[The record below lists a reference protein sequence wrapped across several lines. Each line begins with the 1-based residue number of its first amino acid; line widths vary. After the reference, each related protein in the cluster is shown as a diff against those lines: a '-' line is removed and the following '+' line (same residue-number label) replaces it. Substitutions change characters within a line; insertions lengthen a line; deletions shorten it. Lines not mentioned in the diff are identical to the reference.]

1 MSTYFRSTLFV
12 SLLILLSAP
21 VVRAQQWM
29 DPADADP
36 CPVQRRLTTDAGLY
50 ERAGKGSSSD
60 GLLVEFYTT
69 SPTIRVRITADGA
82 ISSGIDLFATDC
94 DGVTRPC
101 RETMVAGDLITFS
114 KPETKSTHKY
124 GDRCRLY
131 LPLGVTVT
139 SLQVGVDEGAYFD
152 WLPDRVERPILVCL
166 PAERGVS
173 PAETRAARLERE
185 LDIPVIAVPEGLSKE
200 EMMKS
205 RPRLILTGETKDLVS
220 EEREALGL
228 PTKWVCPPVTQSRD
242 RASYVWER
250 RHNEVILRN
259 RTAKPSV
266 LVLGNSIMHYWS
278 GLPASQHHRGD
289 DSWSKL
295 FGDRVVTNMGFGWDR
310 VENLNWR
317 LTHGELDDCDPE
329 VILLAIG
336 TNNLSTGDDNRH
348 IALGIAE
355 TAALIRRMKPK
366 AQLYVLGVLP
376 RKDMMSRIRPLNML
390 TESLIS
396 VIPGATFIDV
406 SEGLTEDG
414 KLIDTLFR
422 DGLHPNA
429 DGYRILGDNIARQ
442 VDL

>member
-1 MSTYFRSTLFV
+1 MSTYFRSTLLV
-12 SLLILLSAP
+12 SLIVLLSAP

-29 DPADADP
+29 DPANADP
-36 CPVQRRLTTDAGLY
+36 CPVQRRLTSDAGLY

-82 ISSGIDLFATDC
+82 FSSGVDLFATDC

-101 RETMVAGDLITFS
+101 RETMVAGDIITFT

-131 LPLGVTVT
+131 LPLGVMVT

-152 WLPDRVERPILVCL
+152 WLPDRVERPILACL
-166 PAERGVS
+166 PVERGVS
-173 PAETRAARLERE
+173 PSETRAARLERE
-185 LDIPVIAVPEGLSKE
+185 LDIPVIAVPEGVSKE

-205 RPRLILTGETKDLVS
+205 RPRLILTGEAKDLAS
-220 EEREALGL
+220 EAREALGL

-317 LTHGELDDCDPE
+317 LTHGEIDDCDPE

-336 TNNLSTGDDNRH
+336 TNNLSAGDDNQH

-414 KLIDTLFR
+414 KLIDALFR

-429 DGYRILGDNIARQ
+429 DGYRILGDNIARR

>member
-1 MSTYFRSTLFV
+1 MRTCFRSTLLGP
-12 SLLILLSAP
+12 LLVLLSAP
-21 VVRAQQWM
+21 VVLAQQWM

-50 ERAGKGSSSD
+50 ERAGKGSGSG

-82 ISSGIDLFATDC
+82 ISSGIDLFATEC

-101 RETMVAGDLITFS
+101 RETMVAGDLITFT
-114 KPETKSTHKY
+114 KPKTKSTHKY

-166 PAERGVS
+166 PSERGVS

-185 LDIPVIAVPEGLSKE
+185 LDIPVIAVPEGMSKE

-205 RPRLILTGETKDLVS
+205 RPRLILTGEAKDLAS
-220 EEREALGL
+220 EAREALGL

-242 RASYVWER
+242 RASYAWER

-310 VENLNWR
+310 IENLNWR

-336 TNNLSTGDDNRH
+336 TNNLSSGDDNRH

-355 TAALIRRMKPK
+355 TATLLRRMKPK

>member
-1 MSTYFRSTLFV
+1 MRTCFRSTLLV
-12 SLLILLSAP
+12 SLLVLLSTP

-50 ERAGKGSSSD
+50 ERAGKGSGSD

-69 SPTIRVRITADGA
+69 SPTIRVRISADGA
-82 ISSGIDLFATDC
+82 FSSGVDLFATDC

-101 RETMVAGDLITFS
+101 RETMVAGDLITFT
-114 KPETKSTHKY
+114 KPKTKSTHKY
-124 GDRCRLY
+124 GDLCRLY

-152 WLPDRVERPILVCL
+152 WLPDRVERPILVRL
-166 PAERGVS
+166 PSERGVS
-173 PAETRAARLERE
+173 PSETRAARLERE
-185 LDIPVIAVPEGLSKE
+185 LDIPMIAVPEGFSKE

-220 EEREALGL
+220 EAREALGL

-278 GLPASQHHRGD
+278 GLPASHHHRGD

-336 TNNLSTGDDNRH
+336 TNNLSAGDDNQH

-396 VIPGATFIDV
+396 VIPGATFINV

-414 KLIDTLFR
+414 KLIDALFR